1 MQPDYARL
9 AQQSSD
15 AIFRWM
21 FSSGLT
27 YANAGFVQITGRR
40 LEDMAGDPDALR
52 RLFDPAVHPE
62 FDSVVER
69 LRGGE
74 AASENLVVRLAGDN
88 GGRGWIELALV
99 PVLDGR
105 GQVVGLDGVG
115 RDVSQHLAVADQLSR
130 RTMEQATLL
139 RVQRELLA
147 QLDLKPTLDK
157 IVQSAQR
164 LLRAT
169 TCTIFQLEPDGVS
182 LIPLASAG
190 EFAAELMT
198 QRPRVG
204 EGFTGWVVEHG
215 LPQRIDHSNLDP
227 RPAHIA
233 GTPEDDESLLCVAL
247 EIGGQVSGAL
257 LLSGQPGQYG
267 DHDLDFLVALAQV
280 ASLAIANS
288 QTFDRVQRQA
298 TLDNLTGA
306 FNRHFLTQNLRAE
319 LGRADR
325 LGYSV
330 GLMMVDV
337 DHLKRVNDDHGHL
350 VGDEVLRAVV
360 DGLRMA
366 CRETDWVARYG
377 GDEFAVVLPG
387 CAPEQLPAVA
397 EKLRRGVAEGRVR
410 LGDGRSLGV
419 TASLGGSVFPDV
431 AADMLQLLS
440 LADANERRAKQ
451 SGGDRVIVEP
461 GPDAHA
467 PAG

>member
-27 YANAGFVQITGRR
+27 YANPGFVRITGKP
-40 LEDMAGDPDALR
+40 LEEIGGNPNALR
-52 RLFDPAVHPE
+52 CLFDPAAHSE
-62 FDSVVER
+62 FDSVVDR
-69 LRGGE
+69 VRGGH
-74 AASENLVVRLAGDN
+74 AASETLVARLAGDN
-88 GGRGWIELALV
+88 EERGWIELSLV
-99 PVLDGR
+99 PVVDESGR
-105 GQVVGLDGVG
+105 VVGIDGVG

-139 RVQRELLA
+139 RVQRDLLA
-147 QLDLKPTLDK
+147 QLDFKPTLEK

-164 LLRAT
+164 LLHAT

-182 LIPLASAG
+182 LMPLASAG

-215 LPQRIDHSNLDP
+215 LPQRIDHSGGDP
-227 RPAHIA
+227 RPAHVPD
-233 GTPEDDESLLCVAL
+233 TPDDDESLLCVPL
-247 EIGGQVSGAL
+247 QIGGQVSGAL
-257 LLSGQPGQYG
+257 LLSGAPGQYG

-337 DHLKRVNDDHGHL
+337 DRLKQVNDDYGHL
-350 VGDEVLRAVV
+350 VGDEVLRSVV

-397 EKLRRGVAEGRVR
+397 EKLRRGVAEGRVP
-410 LGDGRSLGV
+410 LADGRSLSV
-419 TASLGGSVFPDV
+419 TVSLGGSVFPDL
-431 AADMLQLLS
+431 AEDMLQLLS
-440 LADANERRAKQ
+440 IADANERRAKQ
-451 SGGDRVIVEP
+451 SGGDRVIVDP
-461 GPDAHA
+461 GPEAQA
-467 PAG
+467 PAR